1 MLLLALLA
9 TARADDT
16 FWVGETLVHY
26 GELVD
31 RGAVK
36 GRTGRLLVRGDASVV
51 ASQPGVRK
59 VEPLRGGLLRVQ
71 VSGDDLAVARGL
83 RGVPGIAHATPD
95 LLLPLV
101 PAALSR
107 AMVEAVVAAGGTPI
121 YSELPGVGHDSW
133 TAAYRNPA
141 VLDWLFAQRRR

>member
-1 MLLLALLA
+1 
-9 TARADDT
+9 
-16 FWVGETLVHY
+16 
-26 GELVD
+26 
-31 RGAVK
+31 
-36 GRTGRLLVRGDASVV
+36 
-51 ASQPGVRK
+51 
-59 VEPLRGGLLRVQ
+59 
-71 VSGDDLAVARGL
+71 
-83 RGVPGIAHATPD
+83 
-95 LLLPLV
+95 V